1 MKTLFITAALA
12 ITGLGAVGAAA
23 FADPPG
29 RIAPPTLVSPAL
41 SGHCALRIEGGALVA
56 LAAPWNARDWS
67 LTVRAPGLAADQGGD
82 LYGDA
87 RRMERLSQ
95 VYLIETVPTRGRQHA
110 RIDSNDV
117 LKRPL
122 RAELTVTG
130 HDGRTVCTDSLH
142 LAPERG
148 PIFPRRPF

>member
-23 FADPPG
+23 SAEPPG
-29 RIAPPTLVSPAL
+29 RIAPPTLVSPTL

-67 LTVRAPGLAADQGGD
+67 LSVRAPGLTADQGGD
-82 LYGDA
+82 FYGDE
-87 RRMERLSQ
+87 RRMERLSRI
-95 VYLIETVPTRGRQHA
+95 YLVDTTPATFRPGA
-110 RIDSNDV
+110 RVNPNDV
-117 LKRPL
+117 LRRPL

-142 LAPERG
+142 LTPERG
-148 PIFPRRPF
+148 RGATGRPF